1 MVLRLPAFKT
11 ILLAL
16 IFASSLFGQSAK
28 EFHSGSG
35 GFAVTV
41 GGIKP
46 VVRNIPFKIDDIM
59 LFGDSLTFDL
69 TDVFLEVSALTVAT
83 TRSVGDK
90 AVVPTAVARLK
101 TEIEKTYTEQKLE
114 VVEKD
119 YSFAGSSGFEIAT
132 SGSKHQ
138 ILRVFPLRS
147 RIIIISLTGKGETNL
162 AFFRPIIDSFRL
174 LDRKERMI
182 AVVDEA
188 MPPPLD
194 QERPNPLPTSD
205 AVEIGLLGFVNRTRE
220 TVQLNTK
227 SERLFSREL
236 RFDQNGFILRDI
248 SFSDGYPAVIT
259 SWGWLGGARIN
270 IQSPVNYF
278 DEDRPI
284 GRPSG
289 MTSGFSPT
297 GSSFVPQFGNRF
309 VTTYDASGR
318 ALSRKC
324 YTNSEALISVE
335 NFRYEGEWRVIRTTD
350 SSGGFLSAVRERF
363 DSRHNLLETQTLL
376 DSGRLAYSMR
386 FEYQF
391 DERGNWIVKR
401 AYRGPTTKSSKLT
414 KPEETYYREIEYAEA
429 SRFSD

>member
-1 MVLRLPAFKT
+1 MILRLPAFKT
-11 ILLAL
+11 ILAL
-16 IFASSLFGQSAK
+16 FFASSIFGQTAK

-41 GGIKP
+41 GESKP
-46 VVRNIPFKIDDIM
+46 VVRNIPFRIDDLT
-59 LFGDSLTFDL
+59 LFGDSLKFDL
-69 TDVFLEVSALTVAT
+69 NEVLLEVSSLTVAT
-83 TRSVGDK
+83 TKSVGDK
-90 AVVPTAVARLK
+90 AIIPTALARLR
-101 TEIEKTYTEQKLE
+101 TEIKKTYIEQKLE
-114 VVEKD
+114 LVEKT
-119 YSFAGSSGFEIAT
+119 YSFAGSSGFEIVT
-132 SGSKHQ
+132 SGNKNQ
-138 ILRVFPLRS
+138 ILRVFSLKS
-147 RIIIISLTGKGETNL
+147 RIIIISLTGKEETNL
-162 AFFRPIIDSFRL
+162 TFFRPMIDSFRL
-174 LDRKERMI
+174 LDRKERTI

-205 AVEIGLLGFVNRTRE
+205 AVELGLLGFVNRTRE
-220 TVQLNTK
+220 TVQLKTK

-236 RFDQNGFILRDI
+236 RFNQNGFILRDI

-259 SWGWLGGARIN
+259 SWGWLGGSRIN
-270 IQSPVNYF
+270 MQSPVNYF
-278 DEDRPI
+278 DEDRPM

-297 GSSFVPQFGNRF
+297 GSSFGPRFGNRF
-309 VTTYDASGR
+309 VTAYDANGR
-318 ALSRKC
+318 MLSRKC

-391 DERGNWIVKR
+391 DERGNWIVKKVYR
-401 AYRGPTTKSSKLT
+401 APTTKSSKLT
-414 KPEETYYREIEYAEA
+414 KPEEKYYREIEYAEA